1 MTKVLILG
9 GGLSGLSAAHYL
21 SQRDFNIILLEKEA
35 DLGGLA
41 SSYSIDNQH
50 IPKTYHHIMYGDEIT
65 LNLLRD
71 LGLTN
76 FLYWKKLKVG
86 FYSNKNFHDFSSSLS
101 ILKFKPISLWGRLKF
116 GLLVLKARQKTNWT
130 HLDGLNI
137 EDYCLPTSG
146 EDAYKLINYI
156 VQAKFAESPRN
167 ISAAWLMSRFGH
179 ESKSVSDKFGYLDGG
194 IKLIIDGLVNRCI
207 TRKGII
213 KTRTKATHITIKNEQ
228 VKNVLYE
235 EDGKLREIKPDVVI
249 STLPTPLLLDI
260 CEGLPEEYK
269 ASLKNIRYKAS
280 LCVTLALQRIV
291 SPFYWLNIMDL
302 KKHPFVGV
310 FEHKHLNTEL
320 TYPSLIY
327 AVKYLDIKNNFW
339 LKSDKE
345 LVEEFLRHL
354 SEIFEFNLK
363 EKLLWWRLHRAA
375 FSTPVFTSNY
385 GRFMPEAKSPVENLY
400 IGGISRTYPK
410 DRYIGTALQT
420 GIEAAEAVLS
430 HNR

>member
-9 GGLSGLSAAHYL
+9 GGLSGLSAAHFL
-21 SQRDFNIILLEKEA
+21 SQRNFNIILLEQDK

-50 IPKTYHHIMYGDEIT
+50 IPKTYHHIMYGDKIT
-65 LNLLRD
+65 LDLLQD
-71 LGLTN
+71 LGLKSS
-76 FLYWKKLKVG
+76 LYWKKLKVG
-86 FYSNKNFHDFSSSLS
+86 FYSNKNFYDFSSSLS
-101 ILKFKPISLWGRLKF
+101 ILKFKPISLWGRMKF
-116 GLLVLKARQKTNWT
+116 GLLVLKARQKANWS
-130 HLDGLNI
+130 HLNGRNI
-137 EDYCLPTSG
+137 EDYCLSTSG

-179 ESKSVSDKFGYLDGG
+179 ESKSVSDKFGYLNGG
-194 IKLIIDGLVNRCI
+194 IKLIIDSLVNRCKS
-207 TRKGII
+207 RKSII
-213 KTRTKATHITIKNEQ
+213 KTKAKATHITIKNKQ

-235 EDGKLREIKPDVVI
+235 EDGKLREDKPDVVI
-249 STLPTPLLLDI
+249 STLPIPLLLDI
-260 CEGLPEEYK
+260 CEGLPRKYNE
-269 ASLKNIRYKAS
+269 ALKNIRYKSS
-280 LCVTLALQRIV
+280 LCLTLALQHRV

-320 TYPSLIY
+320 NYPSLIY

-339 LKSDKE
+339 LKTDE
-345 LVEEFLRHL
+345 EIVEEFLRHL

-363 EKLLWWRLHRAA
+363 EKMLWWRLHRAE
-375 FSTPVFTSNY
+375 FSTPVFTPHY
-385 GRFMPEAKSPVENLY
+385 GQFMPKAKSPVKNLY

-410 DRYIGTALQT
+410 DRYIGTAIQT

-430 HNR
+430 NY